1 MNERRMRWMKMVT
14 VRYLS
19 FPSVTH
25 GISAFYEYV
34 HDQRCA
40 QPSKRYERGWC
51 HTEGEELD
59 ELALK
64 VGFMTREKFAK
75 ERRRQGKTSWKNA
88 YATELSVVV
97 GKVLE
102 QRGIFWNVNGVEVLF
117 CCPEGEFVTWF
128 TKKGENRTFDS
139 SSPSSVEMMNSEG
152 FVEIRTYTFKRGLL
166 VVLLGADEPI
176 DLENEE
182 AVQFAA
188 HIAKEKGYI
197 YFLEKED
204 YTRLYGQNNLAER
217 CFFFGKSKNVPITPE
232 ILFKIRR
239 DRER

>member
-1 MNERRMRWMKMVT
+1 MKMVT

-19 FPSVTH
+19 FPSVTD

-40 QPSKRYERGWC
+40 QPSKRYEHGWC

-64 VGFMTREKFAK
+64 VGFMTREKFAW
-75 ERRRQGKTSWKNA
+75 ERRRHGKTSWKNA

-102 QRGIFWNVNGVEVLF
+102 QEGIFLNVNGVDVVF
-117 CCPEGEFVTWF
+117 HCPRGEFVTWPAKKLKNF
-128 TKKGENRTFDS
+128 TFGS
-139 SSPSSVEMMNSEG
+139 SISSSVEGTSSG
-152 FVEIRTYTFKRGLL
+152 RFVEVGTYTFTRGLL
-166 VVLLGADEPI
+166 VVLLGADEPM
-176 DLENEE
+176 DLESEE
-182 AVQFAA
+182 AVQIAA